1 MRVPRIS
8 RMRIVDPNRRVVTGL
23 ACMDIIG
30 VLSVI
35 TFKTISM
42 IRDKK
47 KMTYHNYFDLMHV
60 LAYFRLKCVTLS

>member
-1 MRVPRIS
+1 
-8 RMRIVDPNRRVVTGL
+8 
-23 ACMDIIG
+23 MDIID

-35 TFKTISM
+35 TFKTIST

-47 KMTYHNYFDLMHV
+47 MTHHNYFDLMRV